1 MGFEMEK
8 QQFPSRAGVVGEA
21 LRAHQ
26 PLYIRPEKEA
36 TYDPLIDDM
45 IFKRLESKHKGPN
58 QEISRYVLYLPIR
71 SPDGDIQGVL
81 VIGKRRACKQEGQH
95 EMVPRLSLIDA
106 VFLVVLTGQ
115 ISAWLATHT
124 TPPQENMQW
133 TPKSKASA
141 SGRSTPYG
149 VKMGRG
155 LIGGLVHHEL
165 SADFGMEKSHKAASL
180 DERLHALED
189 LYGKQGGSRRI
200 NLRPS
205 SSNSSLTTTTTGSI
219 NLDELDRLRV
229 VLEAYVEMAYKHG
242 LDDPCA
248 EIHGTG
254 LSLGE
259 LESLRSRLQRGV
271 EEDQGKSADRHSART
286 SLSSGECENLR
297 RLLELQVELWAEEE
311 LGLKNTAD

>member
-8 QQFPSRAGVVGEA
+8 QQFPSRTGVVGEA

-26 PLYIRPEKEA
+26 PLYLRPEKEA
-36 TYDPLIDDM
+36 AYNPLIDDL
-45 IFKRLESKHKGPN
+45 IFKRLEPKHRGLN
-58 QEISRYVLYLPIR
+58 LEICRYVLYLPIR

-81 VIGKRRACKQEGQH
+81 VIGKRRTRQPEGQQ
-95 EMVPRLSLIDA
+95 EIAPRLSLIDA

-124 TPPQENMQW
+124 YPPQEDMPW

-141 SGRSTPYG
+141 RSGPYG

-165 SADFGMEKSHKAASL
+165 SSDCGLGSGVGKGLKSVSL
-180 DERLHALED
+180 DDRHHVLEN
-189 LYGKQGGSRRI
+189 LYGRQGGSRTI

-205 SSNSSLTTTTTGSI
+205 SSSSSLTTTGSF
-219 NLDELDRLRV
+219 NMDELDRLRL

-242 LDDPCA
+242 LDDTCG
-248 EIHGTG
+248 EISGTG

-259 LESLRSRLQRGV
+259 LEILRTRLQGG
-271 EEDQGKSADRHSART
+271 EEDRDKTAGGHSAST
-286 SLSSGECENLR
+286 SLTSEECENLR
-297 RLLELQVELWAEEE
+297 RLLELQVDLWAEQE
-311 LGLKNTAD
+311 LSGKKTAD